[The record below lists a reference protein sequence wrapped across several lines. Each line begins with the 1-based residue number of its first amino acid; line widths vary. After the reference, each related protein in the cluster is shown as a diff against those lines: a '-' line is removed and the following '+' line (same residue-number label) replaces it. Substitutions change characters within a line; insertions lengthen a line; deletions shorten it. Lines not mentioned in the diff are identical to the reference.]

1 MRQHPQTAKPQSHA
15 ATPQPPATKP
25 RAHAAKQQR
34 KPAKQQK
41 QRPQAAKQ
49 HPKGTVYGYARVSTR
64 DQNLDR
70 QLVALA
76 AFPVEGRRVFAD
88 KASGKDFDRPAYRR
102 LMARLRP
109 GDVLVIKS
117 IDRLG
122 RDYNEILE
130 QWRAITKHKRVD
142 VVVLDMPL
150 LDTRTTRNG
159 ITGVFLADVVL
170 QLLSYVAQIERD
182 NTRQRQAEGIAAARE
197 RGVRF
202 GRPAIERPAHYGTV
216 RDAVLRGVLSRASAA
231 GQLGVSLSTLRRW
244 MDQDE
249 A

>member
-1 MRQHPQTAKPQSHA
+1 MDSTICDGAHGT
-15 ATPQPPATKP
+15 TK
-25 RAHAAKQQR
+25 
-34 KPAKQQK
+34 
-41 QRPQAAKQ
+41 
-49 HPKGTVYGYARVSTR
+49 GEVYGYARVSTR

-70 QLVALA
+70 QLQALA

-88 KASGKDFDRPAYRR
+88 RASGKDFDRPAYRR

-109 GDVLVIKS
+109 GDVLVVKS

-130 QWRAITKHKRVD
+130 QWRAITKRKGAH

-150 LDTRTTRNG
+150 LDTRTTQNG

-182 NTRQRQAEGIAAARE
+182 NTHQRQAEGIAAAKA

-202 GRPAIERPAHYGTV
+202 GRPPLERPEKYG
-216 RDAVLRGVLSRASAA
+216 RMREAVLQGAISRSSAA
-231 GQLGVSLSTLRRW
+231 YQLGVSPSTLCRW
-244 MDQDE
+244 LRQDE
-249 A
+249 ADVGAVSQAFSPI

>member
-1 MRQHPQTAKPQSHA
+1 MDSTICDDACE
-15 ATPQPPATKP
+15 ATKG
-25 RAHAAKQQR
+25 K
-34 KPAKQQK
+34 
-41 QRPQAAKQ
+41 
-49 HPKGTVYGYARVSTR
+49 VYGYARVSTR

-70 QLVALA
+70 QLQALA

-109 GDVLVIKS
+109 GDVLVVKS

-130 QWRAITKHKRVD
+130 QWRAITKRKGAH

-150 LDTRTTRNG
+150 LDTRTTQNG

-182 NTRQRQAEGIAAARE
+182 NTHQRQAEGIAAAKA
-197 RGVRF
+197 RGVQF
-202 GRPAIERPAHYGTV
+202 GRPPLERPSHYSRV
-216 RDAVLRGVLSRASAA
+216 RDAVLRGTLSRTSAA
-231 GQLGVSLSTLRRW
+231 RQLGVSLSTLCRW
-244 MDQDE
+244 LRQDE
-249 A
+249 SDTNAASQALSPV

>member
-1 MRQHPQTAKPQSHA
+1 MDSTICDDVRE
-15 ATPQPPATKP
+15 ATKG
-25 RAHAAKQQR
+25 K
-34 KPAKQQK
+34 
-41 QRPQAAKQ
+41 
-49 HPKGTVYGYARVSTR
+49 VYGYARVSTR

-70 QLVALA
+70 QLQALA

-109 GDVLVIKS
+109 GDVVVVKS

-122 RDYNEILE
+122 RDYDEILE
-130 QWRAITKHKRVD
+130 QWRFITKRRRAH

-150 LDTRTTRNG
+150 LDTRTSHSG
-159 ITGVFLADVVL
+159 ITGVFLSDVVL

-182 NTRQRQAEGIAAARE
+182 NTRQRQAEGIAAARA

-202 GRPAIERPAHYGTV
+202 GRPTIPQPACYPDVKLSFERGE
-216 RDAVLRGVLSRASAA
+216 LSRLEAA
-231 GQLGVSLSTLRRW
+231 RILGVSPATFGRW
-244 MDQDE
+244 LARDALAVAADAMAVPACGAE
-249 A
+249 CA

>member
-1 MRQHPQTAKPQSHA
+1 MDSTICEDVHGM
-15 ATPQPPATKP
+15 TKG
-25 RAHAAKQQR
+25 R
-34 KPAKQQK
+34 
-41 QRPQAAKQ
+41 
-49 HPKGTVYGYARVSTR
+49 VYGYARVSTR

-70 QLVALA
+70 QLQALA

-130 QWRAITKHKRVD
+130 QWRAITKRKGAHG
-142 VVVLDMPL
+142 VVLDMPL
-150 LDTRTTRNG
+150 LDTRTTQNG

-182 NTRQRQAEGIAAARE
+182 NTHQRQAEGIAAAKA

-202 GRPAIERPAHYGTV
+202 GRPPLERPEKYSRV
-216 RDAVLRGVLSRASAA
+216 REAILQGAISRSSAA
-231 GQLGVSLSTLRRW
+231 YQLGVSPSTLCRW
-244 MDQDE
+244 LRQDE
-249 A
+249 ADMNAVPQVFNPA

>member
-1 MRQHPQTAKPQSHA
+1 MRQHAQTAKSQ
-15 ATPQPPATKP
+15 
-25 RAHAAKQQR
+25 
-34 KPAKQQK
+34 
-41 QRPQAAKQ
+41 PQATEQRQQTASLHSQ
-49 HPKGTVYGYARVSTR
+49 GAVYGYARVSTR

-70 QLVALA
+70 QLRALA
-76 AFPVEGRRVFAD
+76 GFPVERRRVFAD

-130 QWRAITKHKRVD
+130 QWRALTKRKRVD

-182 NTRQRQAEGIAAARE
+182 NTRQRQAEGIAAAHA

-202 GRPAIERPAHYGTV
+202 GRPPLERPAHYGRV
-216 RDAVLRGVLSRASAA
+216 RQEVLQGALSRNSAA
-231 GQLGVSLSTLRRW
+231 RQLGVSASTLCRW
-244 MDQDE
+244 LRQDAAAGTSKE
-249 A
+249 GA

>member
-1 MRQHPQTAKPQSHA
+1 MDAIICDNA
-15 ATPQPPATKP
+15 C
-25 RAHAAKQQR
+25 
-34 KPAKQQK
+34 
-41 QRPQAAKQ
+41 
-49 HPKGTVYGYARVSTR
+49 GTTEGRVFGYARVSTR

-70 QLVALA
+70 QLQALA
-76 AFPVEGRRVFAD
+76 AFPVEGRRLFAD

-130 QWRAITKHKRVD
+130 QWRAITKRKGVH

-150 LDTRTTRNG
+150 LDTRATQNG

-182 NTRQRQAEGIAAARE
+182 NTHQRQAEGIAAAKA

-202 GRPAIERPAHYGTV
+202 GRPALERPAHYARV
-216 RDAVLRGVLSRASAA
+216 REAIRRGALSRNSAA
-231 GQLGVSLSTLRRW
+231 RQLGVSPSTLCRW
-244 MDQDE
+244 LKQDE
-249 A
+249 SERFAEKRACSIS

>member
-1 MRQHPQTAKPQSHA
+1 MDSTICNDVCE
-15 ATPQPPATKP
+15 ATKD
-25 RAHAAKQQR
+25 K
-34 KPAKQQK
+34 
-41 QRPQAAKQ
+41 
-49 HPKGTVYGYARVSTR
+49 VYGYARVSTR

-70 QLVALA
+70 QLQALA

-109 GDVLVIKS
+109 GDVLVVKS

-130 QWRAITKHKRVD
+130 QWRAITKRKGAH

-150 LDTRTTRNG
+150 LDTRTTQNG

-182 NTRQRQAEGIAAARE
+182 NTHQRQAEGIAAAKARGGAFRQASSRTARE
-197 RGVRF
+197 VRQDARGGPPRSDL
-202 GRPAIERPAHYGTV
+202 A
-216 RDAVLRGVLSRASAA
+216 
-231 GQLGVSLSTLRRW
+231 
-244 MDQDE
+244 
-249 A
+249 

>member
-1 MRQHPQTAKPQSHA
+1 MDSTICDDVCE
-15 ATPQPPATKP
+15 ATKG
-25 RAHAAKQQR
+25 K
-34 KPAKQQK
+34 
-41 QRPQAAKQ
+41 
-49 HPKGTVYGYARVSTR
+49 VYGYARVSTR

-70 QLVALA
+70 QLQALA

-109 GDVLVIKS
+109 GDVLVVKS

-130 QWRAITKHKRVD
+130 QWRAITKRKGAH

-150 LDTRTTRNG
+150 LDTRTTQNG

-182 NTRQRQAEGIAAARE
+182 NTHQRQAEGIAAAKA

-202 GRPAIERPAHYGTV
+202 GRPALKRPALYTRV
-216 RDAVLRGVLSRASAA
+216 REAIRQGILSRNSAA
-231 GQLGVSLSTLRRW
+231 RQLGVSPSTLCRW
-244 MDQDE
+244 MKQDE
-249 A
+249 G